1 MPATPLSPNNI
12 GDNRYLAGTNNE
24 TGITATPGG
33 AQVGAYP
40 LTAQI
45 SRIDTVATAGDS
57 VALPE
62 IQQWANGDARP
73 GAVGQLVFVRNSTV
87 NAVQV
92 FGTSTDTINGVASG
106 TGISLPAGKSLI
118 AWAESLALPSH
129 VGSWAALISA

>member
-12 GDNRYLAGTNNE
+12 GDNRYLAGTNTE
-24 TGITATPGG
+24 TGITATSGG
-33 AQVGAYP
+33 TQAAAYA
-40 LTAQI
+40 LSAQI
-45 SRIDTVATAGDS
+45 SRVDVAAAPGDS
-57 VALPE
+57 VLLPE

-73 GAVGQLVFVRNSTV
+73 GAVGQLVFVRNATA

-92 FGTSTDTINGVASG
+92 FGASTDTINGVATA